1 MHVKMR
7 FSNMNSKTVQN
18 QITYQK
24 TIINENLKYFQP
36 STIKKQKS
44 FLDEITTSLTNKS
57 KSMNYRRAN
66 SVCTVC
72 AELGQCVAE
81 EHASWNMHDMHKCTH
96 AYESHNRM
104 RIYHQSRHKQTNVFV

>member
-24 TIINENLKYFQP
+24 TIINENLKYFKP

-44 FLDEITTSLTNKS
+44 FLDEITTSLTNTS
-57 KSMNYRRAN
+57 KSINPNFPTPA
-66 SVCTVC
+66 
-72 AELGQCVAE
+72 AA
-81 EHASWNMHDMHKCTH
+81 K
-96 AYESHNRM
+96 
-104 RIYHQSRHKQTNVFV
+104 